1 MRNLQS
7 LALRSSLSYE
17 PVVNFF
23 KIDSGQM
30 FLARMIL
37 FPYVYRVA
45 FRNEIV
51 GCQKEKRSALRI
63 LVWNILVTC
72 DTERQKNRY

>member
-1 MRNLQS
+1 MRSLQS
-7 LALRSSLSYE
+7 LALRSSLPYE

-51 GCQKEKRSALRI
+51 GCPKEKKECVENFGGEYSC
-63 LVWNILVTC
+63 NM
-72 DTERQKNRY
+72 